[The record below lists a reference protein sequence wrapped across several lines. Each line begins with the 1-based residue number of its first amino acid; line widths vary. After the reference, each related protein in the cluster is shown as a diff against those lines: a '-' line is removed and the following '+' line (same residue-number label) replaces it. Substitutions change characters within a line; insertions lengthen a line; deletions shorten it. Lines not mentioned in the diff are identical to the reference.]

1 MQAILASLIAFIALF
16 IFCLALFDI
25 ALRSIQYYRISSIE
39 RHGNEKA
46 ARLFSLL
53 SSPEQAIS
61 VLLFL
66 RYTLTACLFLCAGIL
81 IYRAPLPALS
91 RALLLGLSVAIAII
105 LLEFVPR
112 MLAVQIPERIAFALL
127 GPFAWVLKLNR
138 LIPMPQA
145 FERLASRL
153 LRLYGFNVEKIFSEY
168 SVNEIK
174 MFLSLRQNPHD
185 AELKKQTLESKFLD
199 FSDRRVREV
208 MVPRPFVKSL
218 EINTPLRNLLRLI
231 QENGYSR
238 MPVYRNSFDNILGIL
253 HVKDVLSAA
262 EPFLLEAH
270 IRPPFFIPEAATVR
284 SAFQNMQRN
293 HAHMAIVV
301 DEYGGVDGIVTL
313 EDLIE
318 ELIGDIQDEHDE
330 EVQMLHPAGENH
342 WILEG
347 NLTIKELNEKLH
359 LDLPEDT
366 AYTTVAGFLL
376 SLLDKIPAEREQ
388 VRYGECVF
396 TIDRMTGHKIARVQV
411 KLPQKTGKA

>member
-1 MQAILASLIAFIALF
+1 MQAILASLIAVLAIV

-66 RYTLTACLFLCAGIL
+66 RYTLTAVLFLSLGIL
-81 IYRAPLPALS
+81 VYTAPLPMLS
-91 RALLLGLSVAIAII
+91 RCLLLALIVAVALIV
-105 LLEFVPR
+105 LEFVPR

-127 GPFAWVLKLNR
+127 GPFAWLLKLNR
-138 LIPMPQA
+138 LIPLPRA
-145 FERLASRL
+145 FERLSSRL
-153 LRLYGFNVEKIFSEY
+153 LRLYGFSVEKIFSEY

-174 MFLSLRQNPHD
+174 MFLSLRQEPSD
-185 AELKKQTLESKFLD
+185 ELKKQTLESKFLD

-208 MVPRPFVKSL
+208 MVPRPFVKSV
-218 EINTPLRNLLRLI
+218 EINTPLRTLIRVI

-253 HVKDVLSAA
+253 HLKDVLAA
-262 EPFLLEAH
+262 TEPFTLESH

-284 SAFQNMQRN
+284 SAFHNMQRN
-293 HAHMAIVV
+293 HAHMAMVV

-347 NLTIKELNEKLH
+347 NLTIKELNQKLH
-359 LDLPEDT
+359 LDIPEDSS
-366 AYTTVAGFLL
+366 YTTVAGFLL
-376 SLLDKIPAEREQ
+376 SILDKIPAEREL
-388 VRYGECVF
+388 VWYGDTLF
-396 TIDRMTGHKIARVQV
+396 TIERMTGHKIARVKV
-411 KLPQKTGKA
+411 KLPQKTGKS